1 MMKLRWKW
9 SWIKLRKDG
18 MFPKDRIK
26 GKDKKLIR
34 KWTLKKLSVNFS
46 LKQTVEKFS
55 TKKSKKSKK
64 SY

>member
-18 MFPKDRIK
+18 MFSKDRIK

-34 KWTLKKLSVNFS
+34 KWTLKKL
-46 LKQTVEKFS
+46 
-55 TKKSKKSKK
+55 KKNQEME
-64 SY
+64 

>member
-34 KWTLKKLSVNFS
+34 KWTLKKL
-46 LKQTVEKFS
+46 
-55 TKKSKKSKK
+55 KKNQEME
-64 SY
+64 